1 MCRGL
6 ILVALAIT
14 ISSAPSRIAIA
25 QSQDTSSKRQSVPGN
40 SKSFAV
46 YAARPRYPYEA
57 RAKGMA
63 GSGVVLMKVDSRTG
77 YVTSAQML
85 KSTGYKLLDEA
96 ALEAFRRWRFKP
108 GTVSV
113 VKSPI
118 TFTMRGVRF

>member
-1 MCRGL
+1 
-6 ILVALAIT
+6 
-14 ISSAPSRIAIA
+14 
-25 QSQDTSSKRQSVPGN
+25 
-40 SKSFAV
+40 
-46 YAARPRYPYEA
+46 
-57 RAKGMA
+57 MA